1 MIEEQEKTLE
11 ITLKE
16 LFQVLVE
23 FKLTI
28 FVIPFLISLF
38 AVYISLSIPN
48 QYTSETLLFPVES
61 NSSSEGILG
70 GAIDLSTIAGIDLQA
85 LSGKRNISQEG
96 LEIIK
101 SRKFLTDF
109 IKKEE
114 ILIDLMAAE
123 GWDKDQDKLE
133 IDKNIYDI
141 SSSKWTRKI
150 NGFIKPPSDQEA
162 YEKIKKII
170 NISKD
175 RQTGFITLKVK
186 FYSPYLAKDWSEKII
201 SYLNDTMKLDDVS
214 EAKRMINFLD
224 KEFTRSRYTEM
235 RRNLASLK
243 ENQIKKM
250 MLAEARKE
258 YVFRTIDPPIAPE
271 IKSEPQRASIVLGAG
286 FLSFFSLL
294 MFAFLLKKLGFK
306 EKLNSRYP
314 FLYKPKV

>member
-1 MIEEQEKTLE
+1 LIEEQEKTLE

>member
-23 FKLTI
+23 FKITI

-38 AVYISLSIPN
+38 AVYFSLSIPN
-48 QYTSETLLFPVES
+48 KYTSETLLFPVES
-61 NSSSEGILG
+61 NSSSEALLG
-70 GAIDLSTIAGIDLQA
+70 GAIDLSSIAGIDLQA
-85 LSGKRNISQEG
+85 LSGKRNLSQEG

-186 FYSPYLAKDWSEKII
+186 FYSPYISKDWSEKII

-271 IKSEPQRASIVLGAG
+271 IKSEPQRASIVIGSG
-286 FLSFFSLL
+286 FLSFFFLF

-306 EKLNSRYP
+306 EKLHSRYP
-314 FLYKPKV
+314 FFYKPRV

>member
-38 AVYISLSIPN
+38 AVYFSLSIPN